1 MIRAAEFERVK
12 KEGRS
17 VHGRLMLLGVLKGL
31 GDERARVGIVT
42 SRRVGSAVVRNGVRR
57 RIREI
62 VRQARP
68 KMIAGVWMVIIA
80 KSAGARAAYAQLRD
94 EWTQLARKAGCLEE

>member
-1 MIRAAEFERVK
+1 LFRAAEFERVK

-31 GDERARVGIVT
+31 GEERARVGIIT
-42 SRRVGSAVVRNGVRR
+42 SRKVGSAVVRNGVRR

-62 VRQARP
+62 VRHARP
-68 KMIAGVWMVIIA
+68 KMRAGVWMVIIA
-80 KSAGARAAYAQLRD
+80 KSAGARAVYAQLRD